1 MKKILTAILFL
12 ATVSSCNN
20 ILEIE
25 PLSQISSN
33 QAFTDLNSAQGV
45 VNGMYN
51 NLQIVYQWRVQVISD
66 VASDMSQQIDTWD
79 ALIAADEFNFGAD
92 NSEVEDLYTSLYR
105 CIDIANNIIAYVPGM
120 SVTQADK
127 DDMMGQAYFVRGLA
141 YFDLARFWG
150 GVPNVYGTEGAV
162 IKLTPSVGISQ
173 DDYATRST
181 LRQTYDQA
189 EKDLLEA
196 LAKLPETRAT
206 AVLSKAKATKPAAR
220 ALLARYYLYNQQWAN
235 AEKYATD
242 AIANRALNTPFETI
256 FKTKN
261 SAETLFELQ
270 FNETDGQGIRQ
281 WYYPSSQNGRGGTA
295 LHDEMYAQMVANPA
309 DVRGTLAARNT
320 TANVYY
326 TTKWSAAQNADN
338 FQLLR
343 MAEQY
348 LIRSEARAEQNNLT
362 GAADDLNAV
371 RTRAGIAKTTA
382 ATKADLISAILQ
394 ERKLEFVGEG
404 QRWFDVIRRGLGLTV
419 FSSVRRSKGSL
430 PSYSIKVAGR
440 QVLPFPSAEVRTN
453 TNIQQNEVYR

>member
-1 MKKILTAILFL
+1 MKKILTALLLI
-12 ATVSSCNN
+12 ATASSCNS

-25 PLSQISSN
+25 PLSQISNN
-33 QAFTDLNSAQGV
+33 QAFANLNSAQGV
-45 VNGMYN
+45 VNGLYN

-79 ALIAADEFNFGAD
+79 ALTAADEFNWGAD

-105 CIDIANNIIAYVPGM
+105 CIDIANSIIAYVPAM
-120 SVTQADK
+120 AITQADK

-150 GVPNVYGTEGAV
+150 GIPNVYGTEGVV

-173 DDYATRST
+173 EDFATRST

-189 EKDLLEA
+189 EKDLVEA
-196 LAKLPETRAT
+196 LAKLPETRAN

-235 AEKYATD
+235 AEKFATD
-242 AIANRALNTPFETI
+242 AIANRPLNTPFETI

-270 FNETDGQGIRQ
+270 FNENDGQGIRQ

-295 LHDEMYAQMVANPA
+295 LHDAMYAEMVANPA

-326 TTKWSAAQNADN
+326 PTKWSAAQNADN

-343 MAEQY
+343 MSEQY
-348 LIRSEARAEQNNLT
+348 LIRAEARAEQNNVT

-382 ATKADLISAILQ
+382 STKADLITAILQ

-404 QRWFDVIRRGLGLTV
+404 QRWFDVIRRGLGMTV
-419 FSSVRRSKGSL
+419 FSNVRRSKGSL